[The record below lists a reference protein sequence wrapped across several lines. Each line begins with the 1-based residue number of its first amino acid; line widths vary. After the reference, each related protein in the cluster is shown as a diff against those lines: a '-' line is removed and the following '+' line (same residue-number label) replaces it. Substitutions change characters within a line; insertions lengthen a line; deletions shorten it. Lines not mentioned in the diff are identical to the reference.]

1 MVEVGGAPQWEAQE
15 SLHSF
20 VHSIRQMCLFNSKT
34 FVYVKNPSESKHLN
48 YERGCQRGWMVGTCD
63 NDRWKEIGC
72 RTGQQSWKWW

>member
-1 MVEVGGAPQWEAQE
+1 
-15 SLHSF
+15 
-20 VHSIRQMCLFNSKT
+20 MCLFNSKT